1 MKLSP
6 VLISASTEY
15 FEYGRSTDSTWYI
28 PKNTSSTEVA
38 LATAVDVVDL
48 TTRLQTMFL
57 NEFSTLKQTLTADL
71 TGNNP
76 NHSTRNDDTS
86 NHVRGRLTADE
97 RFLNDS
103 LHDEP
108 QIYRW
113 GELKKA
119 IKKQFVRTENDCD
132 TIVKLIQGIQWF
144 KVIKLTEILRYMKEN
159 LDMKKQEI
167 GYLTSRYKNKF

>member
-6 VLISASTEY
+6 IIISASTEY
-15 FEYGRSTDSTWYI
+15 FEYGRSTYSTWYI

-76 NHSTRNDDTS
+76 NHS
-86 NHVRGRLTADE
+86 
-97 RFLNDS
+97 
-103 LHDEP
+103 
-108 QIYRW
+108 W
-113 GELKKA
+113 
-119 IKKQFVRTENDCD
+119 
-132 TIVKLIQGIQWF
+132 
-144 KVIKLTEILRYMKEN
+144 EIDR
-159 LDMKKQEI
+159 
-167 GYLTSRYKNKF
+167 R

>member
-1 MKLSP
+1 MNHTFDKDSEVQSRARSRMKLSP
-6 VLISASTEY
+6 VIISASTEY

-108 QIYRW
+108 QIYR
-113 GELKKA
+113 
-119 IKKQFVRTENDCD
+119 
-132 TIVKLIQGIQWF
+132 
-144 KVIKLTEILRYMKEN
+144 
-159 LDMKKQEI
+159 
-167 GYLTSRYKNKF
+167 